1 MLSWLITAAGV
12 VLVALVLREIFHTLF
27 HPSGQGRLSR
37 MAFAGLWRVTRRFG
51 RRGAPG
57 RLAGPLGVVAVI
69 ATWELGVVL
78 GGALVYWPHLPDS
91 FSYAAGLEPAER
103 VDFLDALYLSL
114 VTTATLGYGDIVP
127 TVGWLRLGAPVQ
139 AIIGFAL
146 LTGAVSWIMQIY
158 PALNRRRTLSVRLA
172 ALQRA
177 NAEELAA
184 GEDSAMPAVLLEE
197 LSGQVAQARVDLTQ
211 NAETYYFRD
220 EGSAALPAT
229 LAYAARLADCGRT
242 SPRKDVQAAAAALH
256 GSLEDLGQVLS
267 EQFVSTEGGLED
279 ILDAYA
285 ADHGHRQTTN

>member
-1 MLSWLITAAGV
+1 MITATGV
-12 VLVALVLREIFHTLF
+12 VLVAVVLRELFHTLF
-27 HPSGQGRLSR
+27 HPSGQGRVSR
-37 MAFAGLWRVTRRFG
+37 IAFAGLWRVTRRLG
-51 RRGAPG
+51 RRGVPG
-57 RLAGPLGVVAVI
+57 RLAGPLGMVVVI

-91 FSYAAGLEPAER
+91 FSYAEGLEPAER
-103 VDFLDALYLSL
+103 VNFLDALYLSL

-127 TVGWLRLGAPVQ
+127 TVGWLRLVTPLQ

-177 NAEELAA
+177 DAEEPA
-184 GEDSAMPAVLLEE
+184 GVDDSAMPAVLLEE

-229 LAYAARLADCGRT
+229 LPYAAQLAESGRT
-242 SPRKDVQAAAAALH
+242 SPRRDVRTAAAALNS
-256 GSLEDLGQVLS
+256 SLEDLGQVLS
-267 EQFVSTEGGLED
+267 EQFVSAEGRLDD

-285 ADHGHRQTTN
+285 ADHGHRQTTS